1 MTYLL
6 WALVRDKLYMSYS
19 RVVKR
24 ACTHKQGE
32 VWEDGC
38 CHDVIFLQKV
48 LNTLETSFAVTEIVA
63 DYLRKHSKHQI
74 SQESAILSLETN

>member
-38 CHDVIFLQKV
+38 CHDVIFLQKI
-48 LNTLETSFAVTEIVA
+48 LNRIEPSFLLAEVVEA
-63 DYLRKHSKHQI
+63 YLRKHGKHQI
-74 SQESAILSLETN
+74 SQESGILSLETN